1 MLIFTC
7 PKPNFIKLFLL
18 FIVLLTSSINIAQT
32 KEKMNI
38 DSKAKELGITTTELQ
53 GILNSALRN
62 GDGGYSQPDTLTN
75 IILTG
80 QAANDR
86 FGWSVS
92 TAGDVNGD
100 GYSDVI
106 VGARFNN
113 AGGTSAGRSYIY
125 LGGTSMDKTADVTMT
140 GAAAYDYFGWSVST
154 AGDVNGDGYS
164 DIIVGAPGSGAGRAY
179 IYFGGTSMDN
189 IADVTM
195 TGEAASDGFGG
206 SVSRAGDVNGDR
218 YSDVIVGA
226 PYNDA
231 GEDEA
236 GRSYIYF
243 GGTSMDN
250 IADVTMTGEAA
261 DDRFGISVSTAG
273 DVNGDGY
280 SDVIVGA
287 NWNDAGGEGAGRSYI
302 YLGGTSMDNSA
313 DVTMTGEAAYDNF
326 GFSVSTAGD
335 VNKDGYSDVI
345 VGAYTNN
352 AGGAYAGRAYIY
364 FGGISMDN
372 IADVIMTGEATSDGF
387 GGSVSTAG
395 DVNRDGYSDV
405 IVGALW
411 KDEGRSYIYFGG
423 TSMDNIADVTMTGEA
438 ADDRFGTS
446 VSTAGDVNG
455 DRYSD
460 VIVGASLND
469 AGGTMAGRAYI
480 YFIYQSGSY
489 VEVDVNIINNYLL
502 RHNYPNPFNP
512 TTKIKYQI
520 PQLSFVTLKIYDVL
534 GSEVALL
541 VQGEK
546 SLGSYQVEFNAT
558 GLPSGVYFYRL
569 QAGNF
574 VETKKMVLMK

>member
-86 FGWSVS
+86 
-92 TAGDVNGD
+92 
-100 GYSDVI
+100 
-106 VGARFNN
+106 
-113 AGGTSAGRSYIY
+113 
-125 LGGTSMDKTADVTMT
+125 
-140 GAAAYDYFGWSVST
+140 FGWSVST

-326 GFSVSTAGD
+326 SFSVSTAGD
-335 VNKDGYSDVI
+335 VNRDGYSDVI

-387 GGSVSTAG
+387 GG
-395 DVNRDGYSDV
+395 
-405 IVGALW
+405 
-411 KDEGRSYIYFGG
+411 
-423 TSMDNIADVTMTGEA
+423 
-438 ADDRFGTS
+438 S